1 MPLRCTFCL
10 PVKSLLIWF
19 GGLELPI
26 LVPVS
31 ENQTGTW
38 YDLGASITGI
48 NIYVF
53 EEPDPELEWELRFLR
68 EKKEKRKRLEPG
80 AKRQLILV
88 PSGLELI
95 LIFTTGTTTG
105 TGFTTKTRIVIF

>member
-1 MPLRCTFCL
+1 
-10 PVKSLLIWF
+10 VKTKLEPISLIWF

-38 YDLGASITGI
+38 YDLGTFITGI

-95 LIFTTGTTTG
+95 LISTTGSTTG
-105 TGFTTKTRIVIF
+105 TGITTKTRIVIF

>member
-1 MPLRCTFCL
+1 MLPIFIAKISLIIFNYRIGMPLRCTFCL

-19 GGLELPI
+19 GGLELPV

-31 ENQTGTW
+31 DNQTGTY
-38 YDLGASITGI
+38 YDLGTSITGI

-68 EKKEKRKRLEPG
+68 KKKGKKNRD
-80 AKRQLILV
+80 
-88 PSGLELI
+88 
-95 LIFTTGTTTG
+95 
-105 TGFTTKTRIVIF
+105 